1 MNKKG
6 FMLAEVL
13 IVSTLLIGTMGFM
26 FIQINSITK
35 AYAREFNYNTVD
47 ALYGAHVLKEYLD
60 TKNYFFNVNTTKFI
74 DKNEVNSSY
83 FNTLVEELGVL
94 KIIITYYSE
103 DNNNED
109 IYEYLRNNYSNNTP
123 YIGTDTSYYEKLIE
137 FSTSLTYDNNYY
149 YMVVAYEDGTFC
161 DYRFRGE
168 ER

>member
-60 TKNYFFNVNTTKFI
+60 TKNYFFNVTTTKFI

-83 FNTLVEELGVL
+83 FNTLVEKLGVL
-94 KIIITYYSE
+94 KIIIT
-103 DNNNED
+103 NNNED

-123 YIGTDTSYYEKLIE
+123 YIGTDISYYEKLIE
-137 FSTSLTYDNNYY
+137 FSTSLERTYDESYY
-149 YMVVAYEDGTFC
+149 YIIVAYEDGTFC

>member
-60 TKNYFFNVNTTKFI
+60 TRYSFMNVTTTDFV
-74 DKNEVNSSY
+74 DKNELNSDY
-83 FNTLVEELGVL
+83 FNTLVEKLGVL
-94 KIIITYYSE
+94 KIIIT
-103 DNNNED
+103 NNNED
-109 IYEYLRNNYSNNTP
+109 IYEFLKNNYSNSAP

-137 FSTSLTYDNNYY
+137 FSTSLEKTNDKSYY
-149 YMVVAYEDGTFC
+149 YMIVAYEDGTFC